1 MQLLFALCSRRRQI
15 ETCSHAPVGR
25 LPLHEFEPSSD
36 GAQRRGYNLQFVR
49 GKIDKHASN
58 QLTSRLDEN

>member
-1 MQLLFALCSRRRQI
+1 LRRGRDVVKSK
-15 ETCSHAPVGR
+15 TSSHAPVGR

-49 GKIDKHASN
+49 GNIDKPASN
-58 QLTSRLDEN
+58 QITSRLDEN